1 MIKWFYEK
9 NDELLKSAVNKTF
22 EEILWMT
29 EAEFQT
35 WVADMRS
42 EVVRIWDQKGI
53 PPRVGFS
60 EQEIVEQFRE
70 MRSYPVHHVVDGF
83 ECVDEETG
91 QRDCVRNSS
100 VLGNAANQ
108 WFPTMMATKINYT
121 DDTSAGLSIYD
132 HFKEPSLLPK
142 MITYG
147 RRHFKRDSFYH
158 YSYPVKVFTDGDN
171 ITEYLKKYFVEP
183 KNTAVEWIKAYEA
196 KRTAYENNF
205 DYWLEA
211 KEEGGEYTG
220 YGENLRNVSY
230 LRLTR
235 DELSELGSIVPDKCK
250 TNIDY
255 KNRDVFQ
262 IRIFK
267 RGQRV
272 FPIGLKAFR
281 ISVCQYAVNFPPL
294 TAKYLY
300 EKFTEHIKNQPQIN
314 IWDPSSGWGGRILG
328 AMSVENDIRRLH
340 YIGTDPNTDHNTTPG
355 RTKYHELADFYNKHT
370 DSPFAT
376 NPPHTYEFYQCGSE
390 DMQHMPEF
398 QQYKGK
404 LDLVFTSPP
413 YFAKELY
420 SDDLTQSATKFNTF
434 DAWVDGF
441 LKPTLETAVAWL
453 APNRYLL
460 WNIADAKFGDQ
471 MLPLEK
477 VSCDILESLGM
488 KCEGKLKMVLAQMPG
503 GNRVDLETGKP
514 SAKNFCRIKA
524 SANKFIANSIENTG
538 KKTKQKEIWFKYEPI
553 FVFKKV

>member
-1 MIKWFYEK
+1 MAKWFYEK
-9 NDELLKSAVNKTF
+9 NDELLKSSVNKTF
-22 EEILWMT
+22 EEVLWMT
-29 EAEFQT
+29 EPEFCA
-35 WVADMRS
+35 WVADMRA
-42 EVVRIWDQKGI
+42 EVVRIWDEKGI

-60 EQEIVEQFRE
+60 EQEIVGQFRE
-70 MRSYPVHHVVDGF
+70 MRSYPVHHPVDGF

-91 QRDCVRNSS
+91 DKDCIRNNS

-132 HFKEPSLLPK
+132 HFKDSELLPK

-158 YSYPVKVFTDGDN
+158 YSNPVAVFSEGGD
-171 ITEYLKKYFVEP
+171 IQEYLKKYFLEP
-183 KNTAVEWIKAYEA
+183 KDTAVAWIQAYEA
-196 KRTAYENNF
+196 KRDVYENTF
-205 DYWLEA
+205 DYWLDA
-211 KEEGGEYTG
+211 KEDDSEYTG
-220 YGENLRNVSY
+220 YDESLRKLKY
-230 LRLTR
+230 LRISRT
-235 DELSELGSIVPDKCK
+235 ELESLGDLVPAKCK

-262 IRIFK
+262 IRVFK
-267 RGQRV
+267 RGQKL

-300 EKFTEHIKNQPQIN
+300 EKFTEHIKDQKQIN

-328 AMSVENDIRRLH
+328 AMSVENDTRRIH
-340 YIGTDPNTDHNTTPG
+340 YIGTDPNTDHNTQPG

-376 NPPHTYEFYQCGSE
+376 NPPHSYEFYQCGSE
-390 DMQHMPEF
+390 EMRHVPEF
-398 QQYKGK
+398 QNYKGK

-420 SDDLTQSATKFNTF
+420 SDDPTQSATKFNTF
-434 DAWVDGF
+434 DAWIDGF
-441 LKPTLETAVAWL
+441 LKPTLETAVEWL

-460 WNIADAKFGDQ
+460 WNIADAKFAGQ

-477 VSCDILESLGM
+477 VSCDILLSLGM
-488 KCEGKLKMVLAQMPG
+488 KYEGKLKMALAQMPG
-503 GNRVDLETGKP
+503 GNRVDPQTGKP
-514 SAKNFCRIKA
+514 MAKNFCRIKEA
-524 SANKFIANSIENTG
+524 
-538 KKTKQKEIWFKYEPI
+538 KKGAKAQSKSIWFKYEPI
-553 FVFKKV
+553 FVFRKV